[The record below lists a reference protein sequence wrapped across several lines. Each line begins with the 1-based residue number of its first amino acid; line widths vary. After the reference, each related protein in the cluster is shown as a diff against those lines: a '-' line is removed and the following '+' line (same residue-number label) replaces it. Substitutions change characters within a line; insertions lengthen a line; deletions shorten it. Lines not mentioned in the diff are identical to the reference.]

1 MCCLY
6 VWAALVSP
14 GAVRLISSKDKGV
27 ISICKS
33 IRLKKLWSAY
43 FTHFALVFLKY
54 ESEV

>member
-1 MCCLY
+1 MCCMY

-27 ISICKS
+27 ISIWRS
-33 IRLKKLWSAY
+33 MRSKKRGAAY

>member
-1 MCCLY
+1 MCCMY

-14 GAVRLISSKDKGV
+14 GTVRLISSKDKGV

-33 IRLKKLWSAY
+33 MRLKKLWSAY